1 MTHSNLMRSFVVVW
15 MGQLVSRF
23 GSEMTWFAIQVW
35 AWEQTGQVTT
45 LALVGFF
52 SLVPSIFMSLVA
64 GMMVDRFDRKL
75 LMMVGDTVAILGTLT
90 ILWLHLTDN
99 LQIWHLYITG
109 AVEGAFGEI
118 QDLAYTTSITVMVP
132 RQYYTRAS
140 SMGSFVN
147 YGSKIIAPALA
158 GSLYPVIGLLGI
170 LWIDI
175 GTFTIAIATLLIVSI
190 PQPAQPTELS
200 PTSSLI
206 QNFIFGF
213 HYILTHPSLRSLLLI
228 SLLFEFFRDLSNA
241 IVSPM
246 ILARTSSDTAIL
258 GSVSAAA
265 GVGGVLGAIPV
276 SIWGSARHQ
285 VKGMLLGMVGVGVSK
300 TIFGFGQAAWIWIP
314 TQFCS
319 SFSFPLMRSS
329 RQAIWLAQVA
339 PKLQGRVFAAHTLI
353 WRVVSTVA
361 LLMAGPFADRVFEP
375 AMTSS
380 GSLAPKLSRIF
391 GTGQG
396 AGMALLY
403 VLCALGMLS
412 VGLGG
417 YRCRGL
423 RDVDDFDVTEA
434 PLE

>member
-1 MTHSNLMRSFVVVW
+1 MRSFIVVW
-15 MGQLVSRF
+15 LGQLVSRF

-35 AWEQTGQVTT
+35 AWELTGQVTT

-64 GMMVDRFDRKL
+64 GMMVDRFNRKL
-75 LMMVGDTVAILGTLT
+75 MMMVGDAVAVLATLA
-90 ILWLHLTDN
+90 ILWLHLTNN

-109 AVEGAFGEI
+109 AIEGAFGEI

-132 RQYYTRAS
+132 RQHYTRAS

-158 GSLYPVIGLLGI
+158 GSLYPIIGLLGI

-175 GTFTIAIATLLIVSI
+175 ATFTIAIATLLMVSI
-190 PQPAQPTELS
+190 PSPTKPTELS
-200 PTSSLI
+200 PLSLPSLR
-206 QNFIFGF
+206 QNFILGF
-213 HYILTHPSLRSLLLI
+213 RYILTHPGLRSLLLI

-246 ILARTSSDTAIL
+246 ILALTSSNTAIL
-258 GSVSAAA
+258 GSVSATA

-276 SIWGSARHQ
+276 SIWGSDRHR
-285 VKGMLLGMVGVGVSK
+285 VKGMFLGMVGVGVSK

-339 PKLQGRVFAAHTLI
+339 PELQGRVFAAHTLI

-361 LLMAGPFADRVFEP
+361 LLMAGPLADRVFEP

-380 GSLAPKLSRIF
+380 GSLAPTLSRIF

-396 AGMALLY
+396 AGMSLLY

-417 YRCRGL
+417 YRCQEL
-423 RDVDDFDVTEA
+423 RDVDDFDSSHS
-434 PLE
+434 